1 MSSSLS
7 VVVSLVVS
15 KKPYV
20 LNSVFDNLLMSQK
33 SQIGKGDLNKTNPSL
48 LGIKKEWW
56 SSKATEKLESEKVSK
71 TLINQRGV
79 GEKIIEMEKPKLEP
93 SKLALGKEKL
103 LTAQKALEE
112 GTLYHV
118 FLDLTL
124 CAEKK
129 KKIMVSHDSFIL
141 P

>member
-71 TLINQRGV
+71 TLINQRDFQ
-79 GEKIIEMEKPKLEP
+79 
-93 SKLALGKEKL
+93 LAIKDSL
-103 LTAQKALEE
+103 LSDFHNCRCGRKNN
-112 GTLYHV
+112 
-118 FLDLTL
+118 
-124 CAEKK
+124 
-129 KKIMVSHDSFIL
+129 
-141 P
+141 

>member
-56 SSKATEKLESEKVSK
+56 SSKATEKLESEKIFSWRSRIVYFPIF
-71 TLINQRGV
+71 TTAGV

-112 GTLYHV
+112 VRAH
-118 FLDLTL
+118 
-124 CAEKK
+124 KK
-129 KKIMVSHDSFIL
+129 TNMVY
-141 P
+141 